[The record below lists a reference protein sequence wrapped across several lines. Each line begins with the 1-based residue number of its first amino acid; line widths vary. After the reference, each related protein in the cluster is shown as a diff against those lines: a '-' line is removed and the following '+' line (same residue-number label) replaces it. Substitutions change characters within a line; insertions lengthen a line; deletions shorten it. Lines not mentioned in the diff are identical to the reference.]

1 MMRADLVKRAGLVVG
16 GILCMA
22 LAVVLGLLAIDIA
35 RYRDA
40 LPAGDVRYR
49 VSPSDDDLWNI
60 SELIPFGAKTS
71 LLDVQDD
78 VDFRR
83 AVRAMRLARLDEETV
98 SDPELALLRTEAQ
111 ALLEAIAS
119 GDDDLARRSRAANL
133 LGALGLARLPSET
146 QDRAGLIQSIASN
159 LRLAIELDPSNDDAK
174 YNLELTL
181 QRSSGIELAEGAG
194 GVNPAPG
201 GSGVKGAGAGDPG
214 SGY

>member
-1 MMRADLVKRAGLVVG
+1 MMRADLVKRAALVAGGL
-16 GILCMA
+16 LCMA

-49 VSPSDDDLWNI
+49 VSPSDDDLWNT
-60 SELIPFGAKTS
+60 SELIPFGAKAK

-83 AVRAMRLARLDEETV
+83 AVRAMRLARLKDETV

-119 GDDDLARRSRAANL
+119 GDNDHARRSRAANL

-146 QDRAGLIQSIASN
+146 QDRAGLVQSIASN

-181 QRSSGIELAEGAG
+181 QRSSGIELTEGAG